1 MGRAQALMNRYAD
14 TVALYQ
20 ALGGS
25 APEGLQKS
33 H

>member
-20 ALGGS
+20 AL
-25 APEGLQKS
+25 ADRPRDVQKS
-33 H
+33 R